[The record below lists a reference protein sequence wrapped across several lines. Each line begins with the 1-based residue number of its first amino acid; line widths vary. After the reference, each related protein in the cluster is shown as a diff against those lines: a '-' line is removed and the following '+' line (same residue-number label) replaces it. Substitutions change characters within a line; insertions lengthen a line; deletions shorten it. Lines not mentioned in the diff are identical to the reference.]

1 MTAIPNIPGFMVRAI
16 AESDTREL
24 QALFDADPD
33 YFEMAHARPAAMDEV
48 DQIRKALPPEKTQA
62 DKFLHLI
69 IDERNRIAGL
79 TDIIRGFPEPHIWY
93 LGFLYL
99 AKAARGQGLGRRV
112 LQALYPWVR
121 ANRGTALRLG
131 VVEENAHARHLY
143 ATEGFALQVIRE
155 PDPAV
160 DRVRRILVLQ
170 RAL

>member
-1 MTAIPNIPGFMVRAI
+1 MTDAPQIPGHTVRAI
-16 AESDTREL
+16 ADGDAREL

-33 YFEMAHARPAAMDEV
+33 YFVMAHDRPAAADEV
-48 DQIRKALPPEKTQA
+48 EQIRKALPPGKTQA

-69 IDERNRIAGL
+69 IDARGHIAGL
-79 TDIIRGFPEPHIWY
+79 TDVIRGYPEPRTWY

-99 AKAARGQGLGRRV
+99 AESARGQGLGRRV
-112 LQALYPWVR
+112 LHALCPWVR
-121 ANRGTALRLG
+121 AKGGTALRLG

-155 PDPAV
+155 PDPSV
-160 DRVRRILVLQ
+160 DRARRVLVLQ

>member
-1 MTAIPNIPGFMVRAI
+1 MTAAPHIPGFTVRAL
-16 AESDTREL
+16 AEGDVREL

-62 DKFLHLI
+62 DKFLHLV
-69 IDERNRIAGL
+69 IDQRNRIAAL
-79 TDIIRGFPEPHIWY
+79 TDVIRGFPEPHIWY

-99 AKAARGQGLGRRV
+99 AKSARGQGLGRRM

-155 PDPAV
+155 PDPTV

>member
-1 MTAIPNIPGFMVRAI
+1 VTAAPHIPGFTVRALS
-16 AESDTREL
+16 EGDVREL

-62 DKFLHLI
+62 DKFLHLV
-69 IDERNRIAGL
+69 IDQRNRIAAL
-79 TDIIRGFPEPHIWY
+79 TDVIRGFPESHIWY

-99 AKAARGQGLGRRV
+99 AKSARGQGLGRRM

-155 PDPAV
+155 PDPTV